1 MIIECEKCKS
11 KFNLDESL
19 VKQEGS
25 KVKCST
31 CENVFVAYPSE
42 PAPVDGPPPDESLD
56 EAFEETV
63 ALDSPP
69 VLEEKEAEPEAEF
82 EAEAEAEPETEP
94 ETEAEPIEEE
104 MGADFDMAFEEGMEE
119 ETVQTISPDQIP
131 EEEEMPDGKEAME
144 QATEIEEQLTEEDI
158 EEGLEE
164 EPEEDD
170 ETAPSEKEPGRSML
184 FPVIIGVVLL
194 LLGGGVAVFF
204 LAPDLVPDSL
214 SFIKQ
219 TKKQDPADMGNR
231 RLSFKAVTGSF
242 IESNN
247 AGPLFVIKGTVTNK
261 YPKGRSFILIKG
273 SLLDDKGR
281 VVKKKMAYAGNTF
294 TENQIKEMSLEEI
307 DKGLKNRLGKGR
319 MNFNI
324 EPDGTIPFMIVF
336 SGLPDNLS
344 EFTVEAVSSSPGT

>member
-11 KFNLDESL
+11 RFNLDESL
-19 VKQEGS
+19 LKQEGS

-42 PAPVDGPPPDESLD
+42 PAPVDGPPPDESPD

-69 VLEEKEAEPEAEF
+69 VLEEKETEPEAEL
-82 EAEAEAEPETEP
+82 EA
-94 ETEAEPIEEE
+94 EAEPIEEE

-131 EEEEMPDGKEAME
+131 EEEEMPDREEVME
-144 QATEIEEQLTEEDI
+144 RSAEIGEQLTEEDI

-164 EPEEDD
+164 EPEEGD
-170 ETAPSEKEPGRSML
+170 EAAPSEKEPGRSML
-184 FPVIIGVVLL
+184 FPVILGIVLL

-204 LAPDLVPDSL
+204 LAPDLIPDSL

-219 TKKQDPADMGNR
+219 AKKQEPADMGNR

-242 IESNN
+242 IESDK
-247 AGPLFVIKGTVTNK
+247 AGQLFVIKGMVTNK
-261 YPKGRSFILIKG
+261 YPKGRSFILTKG

-294 TENQIKEMSLEEI
+294 TENQIKEMPLEEI
-307 DKGLKNRLGKGR
+307 DKGLKNRHGKGKT
-319 MNFNI
+319 NFNI
-324 EPDGTIPFMIVF
+324 KKDGTIPFMIVF

>member
-11 KFNLDESL
+11 RFNLDESL
-19 VKQEGS
+19 LKQEGS

-42 PAPVDGPPPDESLD
+42 PTPVEGPPPDESLD

-69 VLEEKEAEPEAEF
+69 VLEEEAEPEVEPEAEPEAE
-82 EAEAEAEPETEP
+82 AEPT
-94 ETEAEPIEEE
+94 EEE
-104 MGADFDMAFEEGMEE
+104 IGADFDMAFDEGMEE
-119 ETVQTISPDQIP
+119 ETVQTMSPDQIP
-131 EEEEMPDGKEAME
+131 EEEEMPDGEEVME
-144 QATEIEEQLTEEDI
+144 RAAEIGEQLTEDEP
-158 EEGLEE
+158 EEEFEE
-164 EPEEDD
+164 EPEEGD
-170 ETAPSEKEPGRSML
+170 EAVPSEKEPGRSML
-184 FPVIIGVVLL
+184 FPVILGIVLL
-194 LLGGGVAVFF
+194 LLGGAVAVIF
-204 LAPDLVPDSL
+204 LAPDLIPDSL

-219 TKKQDPADMGNR
+219 TKKEEPADMGNR

-242 IESNN
+242 IESDN
-247 AGPLFVIKGTVTNK
+247 AGQLFVIKGMVTNK
-261 YPKGRSFILIKG
+261 YPKGRSFILTKG

-319 MNFNI
+319 VNFNI
-324 EPDGTIPFMIVF
+324 KPDGTIPFMIVF

>member
-11 KFNLDESL
+11 RFNLDESL
-19 VKQEGS
+19 LKQEGS

-31 CENVFVAYPSE
+31 CENVFVTYPSE
-42 PAPVDGPPPDESLD
+42 PAPVEGPPPDESLD

-69 VLEEKEAEPEAEF
+69 VFEEEEAEPEAE
-82 EAEAEAEPETEP
+82 PT
-94 ETEAEPIEEE
+94 EEE

-119 ETVQTISPDQIP
+119 ETIQTISPDQIP
-131 EEEEMPDGKEAME
+131 EEEEMPDGEEAME
-144 QATEIEEQLTEEDI
+144 RAAEIGEQLTEEDI

-247 AGPLFVIKGTVTNK
+247 AGQLFVIKGMVTNK
-261 YPKGRSFILIKG
+261 YPKGRSFILTKG

-281 VVKKKMAYAGNTF
+281 AVKKKMAYAGNTF

-307 DKGLKNRLGKGR
+307 DKGLKNRFGKGR
-319 MNFNI
+319 TNFNI
-324 EPDGTIPFMIVF
+324 SPDGTIPFMIVF

-344 EFTVEAVSSSPGT
+344 EFTVEAVSSSPVK